1 MCDVRCAAGWK
12 NQKYVRCA
20 LQVAIPKWCIY
31 LCVLQKRLSDMSVL
45 KTPTHSS
52 ANCTYVGVLQWFW
65 TGAVFE
71 TARWNPVKFWKA
83 SPSQFAMIKDMIKST
98 HMVQKFWDRHV
109 FWCMQVAS
117 TMLSKFTQGPS
128 LCSNMFLL
136 QDQPCAKIVQPSEGI
151 FQHNHM
157 FQRLGCWGTGM
168 ALSASLMITFVDT
181 CLHTSQPASFSLP
194 AAKTQIIPFFF
205 INATS
210 RFVEPDMTLKKQ
222 QNIDVKLA

>member
-45 KTPTHSS
+45 KTPTHSN

-65 TGAVFE
+65 IGAVFE

-117 TMLSKFTQGPS
+117 KMLSNFTQGPS

-136 QDQPCAKIVQPSEGI
+136 QDQQCAKIVQPSEGI
-151 FQHNHM
+151 FQHDRTC
-157 FQRLGCWGTGM
+157 FSAWDVE
-168 ALSASLMITFVDT
+168 ALAWLSLQVWWWPLLTHVCTLHSLLAFR
-181 CLHTSQPASFSLP
+181 CLLRKHKLYHFSLWTQPADL
-194 AAKTQIIPFFF
+194 
-205 INATS
+205 
-210 RFVEPDMTLKKQ
+210 
-222 QNIDVKLA
+222 